1 MLAASFWQT
10 VWYIII
16 AFLLVNLVIVFFAI
30 VFDVLRDHELG
41 GGMKAV
47 WIVLL
52 LIVPIVS
59 IVVYL
64 IMRGDG
70 IGHRSLAADQAKAA
84 AIPPPPQTL
93 NPATEIAQAKQLLES
108 GAITADEYEVMK
120 RRILS

>member
-10 VWYIII
+10 VWYVII

-30 VFDVLRDHELG
+30 VFDVFRDHELG

-59 IVVYL
+59 IVVY
-64 IMRGDG
+64 
-70 IGHRSLAADQAKAA
+70 
-84 AIPPPPQTL
+84 
-93 NPATEIAQAKQLLES
+93 
-108 GAITADEYEVMK
+108 
-120 RRILS
+120 